1 MRSSSD
7 TKVSLIKRMDKILL
21 ITAIILFV
29 TGLVMIFSSSN
40 VASYMKFNRAPYAFF
55 LRQLIFLGFSF
66 IFACFVIKFPTK
78 TYSYIS
84 WIAIIGVII
93 LLIVVLIYGS
103 LVNQARSWIEVISGV
118 TIQPS
123 EFAKI
128 ITIVWFASNYS
139 IGKNETKFKT
149 FMLLLG
155 IAGLIAVLIMLQPD
169 LGTTCIYLGIVFLMF
184 TALPISKKVK
194 RNVFLSIFGVFIL
207 IIVLLMNNGVQV
219 FFERQLERFDYFNPC
234 SEEKIL
240 DSGSQV
246 CNGYIAI
253 NNGGLLGKGLGNST
267 QKYLYLPEAYTDF
280 IFAIVV
286 EELGLIGG
294 IGILI
299 LLFIILWRIFII
311 GKSAKN
317 DASKLMCYGIFWY
330 LLLHIIINLGGV
342 MGLIP
347 LTGVPLPF
355 LSYGGSF
362 TMCLVVALTIVERIS
377 IESRVNN

>member
-1 MRSSSD
+1 MKSSNLR
-7 TKVSLIKRMDKILL
+7 KMDKILL
-21 ITAIILFV
+21 ITSVILFV
-29 TGLVMIFSSSN
+29 IGLIMIFSSSN
-40 VASYMKFNRAPYAFF
+40 VASYMKFDRAPYAFF
-55 LRQLIFLGFSF
+55 LRQLIFLTFSGFLAFF
-66 IFACFVIKFPTK
+66 IIKFPTK
-78 TYSYIS
+78 AYSYIS
-84 WIAIIGVII
+84 WFAIIVVII
-93 LLIVVLIYGS
+93 LLIIVLIYGT
-103 LVNQARSWIEVISGV
+103 LVNQARSWIEVINGV

-128 ITIVWFASNYS
+128 VTIVWFASNYA

-169 LGTTCIYLGIVFLMF
+169 LGTTCIYLAIVFFMF
-184 TALPISKKVK
+184 TALPITKKVK
-194 RNVFLSIFGVFIL
+194 RNVFLSVLGIGIIIL
-207 IIVLLMNNGVQV
+207 VLLMNNGVQV
-219 FFERQLERFDYFNPC
+219 FFDRQLERFDYFNPC

-280 IFAIVV
+280 IFAIVI
-286 EELGLIGG
+286 EELGLVGG
-294 IGILI
+294 IVILI
-299 LLFIILWRIFII
+299 LFFIVLWRIFII
-311 GKSAKN
+311 GKMAKN
-317 DASKLMCYGIFWY
+317 DACKLMCYGIFWY
-330 LLLHIIINLGGV
+330 ILLHIVINLGGI

-377 IESRVNN
+377 IESKVVES